1 MKNRNAWLQFWPAWA
16 IPAVLVVA
24 NAVWLGGVRG
34 AVLGRGSL
42 LSRQVREA
50 EEQVRRLERQLESLE
65 AAKRESDA
73 LRQRLTG
80 LREERLG
87 SMSSRLVPF
96 LVDVVRRAG
105 DAGLA
110 SERIAYQVRPD
121 EGSGLVY
128 FSATYELQGSY
139 EQIRN
144 YIGLLEASP
153 QFVVIE
159 RLELRGVEDAS
170 ALTVTVRLGVGTY
183 FYDLDRALLAR
194 LGVEGVPHGR

>member
-1 MKNRNAWLQFWPAWA
+1 MKNRSAWLRFWAAWA
-16 IPAVLVVA
+16 IPAVVVVA

-42 LSRQVREA
+42 LARQVREA
-50 EEQVRRLERQLESLE
+50 EGQVERLERQAVTLEE
-65 AAKRESDA
+65 AKTASDA
-73 LRQRLTG
+73 LRQQLVTV
-80 LREERLG
+80 REQRLG
-87 SMSSRLVPF
+87 SMSTRLVPF
-96 LVDVVRRAG
+96 LVDVVRRAS

-110 SERIAYQVRPD
+110 SERISYQVKPD
-121 EGSGLVY
+121 EQSGLVY
-128 FSATYELQGSY
+128 FSATYELEGSY
-139 EQIRN
+139 EQIRT
-144 YIGLLEASP
+144 YIGLLETSP

-194 LGVEGVPHGR
+194 LGVKEVPHGQ